1 MPRQSPVWFQL
12 LSNSKPLRFKGNKV
26 NKMGNMGKIR
36 RIGKRGKREKNELVS
51 VQHKVGATLKN
62 KKN

>member
-1 MPRQSPVWFQL
+1 
-12 LSNSKPLRFKGNKV
+12 
-26 NKMGNMGKIR
+26 MGNMGKIK

-62 KKN
+62 KKKN